1 MSRKLPNSVTVR
13 VPGSTSNCGSGF
25 DTLGLALSIYNDI
38 ALTRG
43 DWSGAR
49 PMTDR
54 DNAGLGMADEAA
66 ALFFVRTGVEEFGYE
81 LGLTGEV
88 PMSRGLGSSVT
99 LRAGVVAALNE
110 MSGAKL
116 TKNDLCTLVTQLEG
130 HPDNATA
137 AVLGGFCVARCHPHT
152 GELLGVLRRRIGR
165 DLCFVVAS
173 PDQELETRKARG
185 ILPKELP
192 YFDAIKSVN
201 SATYVVAA
209 ILSGEY
215 DRLRDAVCDFLH
227 EPYRLPLIPG
237 AKGAIEAGVAAGALA
252 GWLSGSGSS
261 VLCVA
266 RPAKAARVGRA
277 MAAAFKAHKLPATIH
292 PLFADN
298 RGLRVV
304 GRGSLTPPRGKI
316 LGASP
321 EAFGQDSSCPA
332 FVGATLVATVACK
345 HAPTIKPSRSKPRGI
360 GPKENMAGSASRPAK
375 SGGLRVLKRRA

>member
-1 MSRKLPNSVTVR
+1 MSRKFPTRVTVR

-25 DTLGLALSIYNDI
+25 DTLGLALTIYNDI
-38 ALTRG
+38 TLVRG

-49 PMTDR
+49 PLTDR

-66 ALFFVRTGVEEFGYE
+66 ALFFVRAGVEEFGYE
-81 LGLTGEV
+81 LGITGDV

-99 LRAGVVAALNE
+99 LRAGVVAALNV

-116 TKNDLCTLVTQLEG
+116 SKDDLCSLVTQLEG

-152 GELLGVLRRRIGR
+152 AELLGVLRKRLGR
-165 DLCFVVAS
+165 DLCFVVVS
-173 PDQELETRKARG
+173 PDQELETKKARG

-201 SATYVVAA
+201 SAAYVVAA

-215 DRLRDAVCDFLH
+215 DRLKDAVCDFLH

-237 AKGAIEAGVAAGALA
+237 AKSAIEAGVAAGALT

-266 RPAKAARVGRA
+266 RPARAAKVGRA
-277 MAAAFKAHKLPATIH
+277 MAAAFAAHKLPATVH

-298 RGLRVV
+298 
-304 GRGSLTPPRGKI
+304 S
-316 LGASP
+316 
-321 EAFGQDSSCPA
+321 
-332 FVGATLVATVACK
+332 
-345 HAPTIKPSRSKPRGI
+345 
-360 GPKENMAGSASRPAK
+360 
-375 SGGLRVLKRRA
+375 GLRVLKRSA